1 MRLYLDVTGKADLTG
16 FWKLSP
22 AELLEWAAARSGE
35 DNRDGFEDL
44 DIGEEV
50 ED

>member
-1 MRLYLDVTGKADLTG
+1 MSVTGKHGNLQE

-22 AELLEWAAARSGE
+22 AELLSWADAVTDKE
-35 DNRDGFEDL
+35 QLRDGFENMKV
-44 DIGEEV
+44 GEEV